1 MARVGSSYWEGEII
15 MIIEK
20 IKEAIDNGEVT
31 KATTG
36 TCQYCGQAQAVEII
50 ITMGS
55 KEANDAAV
63 ELCNCSEAQFA
74 TQRKNRAERISDNI
88 NALFGEESENPVDE
102 CVVKQLKEV
111 GKLVAYLQIRKA
123 TIDLSDSEKAKFSVN
138 KDSAL
143 MIVREKK
150 KSKGILS

>member
-1 MARVGSSYWEGEII
+1 ML
-15 MIIEK
+15 IEK
-20 IKEAIDNGEVT
+20 IKEAITNGEVT

-36 TCQYCGQAQAVEII
+36 ICQYCGQAQAVKII
-50 ITMGS
+50 STMGS
-55 KEANDAAV
+55 KEANEAAV

-88 NALFGEESENPVDE
+88 NTLFGEESENPIDE
-102 CVVKQLKEV
+102 CVIKQLKEV
-111 GKLVAYLQIRKA
+111 GKLVAYQQVRKVN
-123 TIDLSDSEKAKFSVN
+123 IDLSDSEKAKFSIN

-143 MIVREKK
+143 VIVREKK